1 MSSLKNLKSG
11 DSVLISY
18 DVCIGWVSYNNYR
31 EETVEQITPSGL
43 IVVCGAKFDPNT
55 GREKTSG
62 KRRRITTTDDERAR
76 TVMYEMDA
84 KIKIDRVLN
93 RCQSLKRE
101 ELSYDQAFEIAKI
114 MRWEV

>member
-1 MSSLKNLKSG
+1 MATLKDLKVG

-18 DVCIGWVSYNNYR
+18 DVCIGWVSYNDYR
-31 EETVEQITPSGL
+31 EEKVERITPSGL

-55 GREKTSG
+55 GREKISG
-62 KRRRITTTDDERAR
+62 KRRRITTVDDECAR
-76 TVMYEMDA
+76 TTMHEMDA

-101 ELSYDQAFEIAKI
+101 DLSYEQAVEIAKI
-114 MRWEV
+114 MGWEE